1 PLVAASFV
9 LAATVFAGLWYA
21 ARQQNQVRD
30 AQGLLQEARMLS
42 YRYPEIAQER
52 LRRAEDLAPSLPG
65 LGADRAYVLVRLRRR
80 AEAEQAVQRVLA
92 ADPNNGPALA
102 IEAGLLRGDNRAREA
117 DAVEER
123 ARARLAPDQLHY
135 LALGI
140 EDDARAIEILSRAV
154 DT

>member
-1 PLVAASFV
+1 VLKCLEKDPARRYATAADLIADVRRHLRHETVSARPAGVLVHARKFVRRNRQPLVAASFV
-9 LAATVFAGLWYA
+9 LAATVFAGLWDA
-21 ARQQNQVRD
+21 ARQQNEVRD
-30 AQGLLQEARMLS
+30 AEGLRQEARRLS

-102 IEAGLLRGDNRAREA
+102 
-117 DAVEER
+117 
-123 ARARLAPDQLHY
+123 
-135 LALGI
+135 
-140 EDDARAIEILSRAV
+140 
-154 DT
+154 